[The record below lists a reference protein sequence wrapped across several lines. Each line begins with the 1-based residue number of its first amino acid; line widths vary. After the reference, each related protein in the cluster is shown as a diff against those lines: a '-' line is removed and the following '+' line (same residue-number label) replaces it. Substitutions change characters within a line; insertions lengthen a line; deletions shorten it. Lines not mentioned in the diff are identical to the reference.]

1 MAGVLFVVLL
11 LLLSLRYTSL
21 GRRVEAI
28 LLRLGWRPPSLI
40 RRMIESSPSIPFS
53 VRLEAGFHRL
63 GLPVPVFLKRWVYY
77 VNLSTTERSYL
88 EINRALRRLGVSP
101 GANATPAERAAALES
116 LLPQVTTAVR
126 NLLVEYQRGAYSP
139 HHAHPQI
146 ARRAGMEIRKCS
158 YRTLLSRWLAYFQ
171 RPVRREK
178 YSGISS
184 G

>member
-1 MAGVLFVVLL
+1 
-11 LLLSLRYTSL
+11 
-21 GRRVEAI
+21 VEKT
-28 LLRLGWRPPSLI
+28 LLRIGLRPPALI
-40 RRMIESSPSIPFS
+40 RRMIESGPSIPFS
-53 VRLEAGFHRL
+53 VRLEAGFQRL
-63 GLPVPVFLKRWVYY
+63 GLPAPAFLKRWVYY

-101 GANATPAERAAALES
+101 RVNDTPAERAATLER

-146 ARRAGMEIRKCS
+146 ARRAGMEIRRCS
-158 YRTLLSRWLAYFQ
+158 YRTLFSRWLAHFQ
-171 RPVRREK
+171 RPVRREN

-184 G
+184 Q